1 MANSSHNDNRQQPE
15 IVPFDFHGR
24 QVRVATTDD
33 GDPRFVLN
41 DLCAVLEI
49 GNARQVRARLDEECV
64 SQADVLDGR
73 GLLRPTTVV
82 DEAGMYEVILRSDKP
97 EAVEF
102 RRWVTREVLPSIR
115 KHGGYLTPDK
125 AEQILTDPDTI
136 IRLATDLKT
145 ERERRAQLEQ
155 QATIDAPK
163 VLFADAVST
172 AKTDILVGDLA
183 KILRGNG
190 VDIGANRLFA
200 VLREK
205 GYLSRRKGTDWNM
218 PTQRSMDLELFK
230 IKETTVV
237 HSDGH
242 TSINKTPKV
251 TGKGQLYFVER
262 FLDGRIDAQG
272 GAA

>member
-1 MANSSHNDNRQQPE
+1 MANDSRNQHQQQPE
-15 IVPFDFHGR
+15 IVPFDFRGR
-24 QVRVATTDD
+24 PVRVVAADD
-33 GDPRFVLN
+33 GEPRWVAADVAKILGYRN
-41 DLCAVLEI
+41 AEGMTRNLRARHRGAQNVCTPSGDQSMTVVTEAGLYAAVLKSRRPD
-49 GNARQVRARLDEECV
+49 AEEF
-64 SQADVLDGR
+64 QD
-73 GLLRPTTVV
+73 
-82 DEAGMYEVILRSDKP
+82 
-97 EAVEF
+97 
-102 RRWVTREVLPSIR
+102 WVTDEVLPAIR
-115 KHGGYLTPDK
+115 RHGGYLT
-125 AEQILTDPDTI
+125 EQKVEEVLADPDTI
-136 IRLATDLKT
+136 IRLATDLKA
-145 ERERRAQLEQ
+145 ERARRAELEQ
-155 QATIDAPK
+155 QAVVDAPK

-200 VLREK
+200 VLRER

>member
-1 MANSSHNDNRQQPE
+1 MANNSQHGNWQQPE
-15 IVPFDFHGR
+15 IVPYDFHGR
-24 QVRVATTDD
+24 QVRVVTTDD
-33 GDPRFVLN
+33 GEPRFVLN

-49 GNARQVRARLDEECV
+49 ANPTMVARRIDDLSL
-64 SQADVLDGR
+64 SQAEVQNSR
-73 GLLRPTTVV
+73 GQMRQSTVV
-82 DEAGMYEVILRSDKP
+82 DEAGMYEVVLRSDKP
-97 EAVEF
+97 EAAEF
-102 RRWVTREVLPSIR
+102 RRWVTREVLPAIR

-125 AEQILTDPDTI
+125 AEEILTDPDTI

-145 ERERRAQLEQ
+145 ERERRAKLEQ
-155 QATIDAPK
+155 QAAVDAPK

-200 VLREK
+200 VLRER
-205 GYLSRRKGTDWNM
+205 GYLSRRKGADWNM

-262 FLDGRIDAQG
+262 FLDGRIDTQG